1 MCAIAVRLSVFK
13 EEKQLPARKR
23 DGART
28 HKKALLSSSRTHGLS
43 LYVQKKGELLLSSSA
58 WTNAWRLRTRQ
69 DFCHVFHVNKKEI
82 RIKAEAEIQGGAL
95 LCVRTNARRLGLGF
109 RIRIKLKAE
118 DEIQSRRWNPRTLKK
133 LQKGKKWEKWK
144 KNKMGKIRPQATN
157 LAV

>member
-1 MCAIAVRLSVFK
+1 MCNRSAFALIESQSTNKSEIASLSFAKHLSLSRPPALVCAIAVRLSVFK

-28 HKKALLSSSRTHGLS
+28 HKKALLSSYRTHGLS

-82 RIKAEAEIQGGAL
+82 RIKAEVEIQG
-95 LCVRTNARRLGLGF
+95 R
-109 RIRIKLKAE
+109 
-118 DEIQSRRWNPRTLKK
+118 S
-133 LQKGKKWEKWK
+133 
-144 KNKMGKIRPQATN
+144 
-157 LAV
+157 